1 MAKGLPV
8 IRRRLSSIKATKKVA
23 KAMEMIA
30 TTKLKNW
37 RNSMLEGRQYTVELF
52 DLLQRQM
59 KHEDF
64 VDIPYYETPSSNA
77 ILYIVVTSNLGLCG
91 SYNANVLSYLAKR
104 FTPNDRL
111 FIVGEKGLKMLKAND
126 IEANETY
133 VRTHVSDED
142 SIKLIASVI
151 QETFIKKQFQS
162 IQLVYTKYVNSLVN
176 DVRQVTLLPLTVPT
190 TTQPLK
196 FEEQPLIEP
205 NPKEVLMELVPFY
218 LTNVLYGLLMDAQV
232 AEQSSRR
239 NAMEKASDNADEL
252 IDKLQLEFN
261 KTRQAN
267 ITQEIAEII
276 GGSQS

>member
-8 IRRRLSSIKATKKVA
+8 IRRRLSSIRATKKVA

-64 VDIPYYETPSSNA
+64 VDIPYYQEPKQDA

-91 SYNANVLSYLAKR
+91 SYNANVLSYLSKR
-104 FTPNDRL
+104 LTPKDGL
-111 FIVGEKGLKMLKAND
+111 FIIGEKGLKMLRAND
-126 IEANETY
+126 LEPDATY
-133 VRTHVSDED
+133 VRTHVNEED
-142 SIKLIASVI
+142 SIKILAHVI
-151 QETFIKKQFQS
+151 DTTFLEKKYRK
-162 IQLVYTKYVNSLVN
+162 IQLIYTKYLNSLMN
-176 DVRQVTLLPLTVPT
+176 EVREVTLLPLTTPSST
-190 TTQPLK
+190 ASLP

-205 NPKEVLMELVPFY
+205 SPKDVLMELIPFY
-218 LTNVLYGLLMDAQV
+218 LNNVLHGLLMDAQV

-261 KTRQAN
+261 KMRQAN